1 MNSYLFCSVHEKLR
15 DEHLAYQSYVN
26 ITKMEQSQFNLVYIS
41 GAYLSMAKIHL
52 SRVDDIDETKYG
64 RANLLL
70 FLRCA
75 EKVFFQRIVVP
86 DPLIAG
92 QHEEVI
98 NEMINHAVKL
108 LMKTG
113 T

>member
-1 MNSYLFCSVHEKLR
+1 M
-15 DEHLAYQSYVN
+15 AYQSYVN
-26 ITKMEQSQFNLVYIS
+26 VTKMEQSQFNLVYIS
-41 GAYLSMAKIHL
+41 GAYLRMAKVHL
-52 SRVDDIDETKYG
+52 RRNDDTDETKHG

-75 EKVFFQRIVVP
+75 EKVFFQRIIVP

-98 NEMINHAVKL
+98 NEMVNHAVEL

-113 T
+113 P